1 MMTVFM
7 MNIEEVIYTTV
18 ILYACA

>member
-1 MMTVFM
+1 MTVFM